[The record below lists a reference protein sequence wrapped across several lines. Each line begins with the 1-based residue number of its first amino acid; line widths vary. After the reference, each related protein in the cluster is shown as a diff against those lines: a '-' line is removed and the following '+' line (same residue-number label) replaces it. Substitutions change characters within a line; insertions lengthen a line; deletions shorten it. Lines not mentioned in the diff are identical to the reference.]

1 MSESVGTKVGSR
13 SSNAFLRVVAALAVA
28 LACAEF
34 LVAIHYHD
42 RWVAAQSLRN
52 VADEFQTF
60 YYGSSI
66 WSKTRWLGIRS
77 EQAPTDNWSMQEI
90 ICEIRPDYIIET
102 GTMNG
107 GTTLF

>member
-60 YYGSSI
+60 YV
-66 WSKTRWLGIRS
+66 WLFHMEQNEVAWHKIR
-77 EQAPTDNWSMQEI
+77 
-90 ICEIRPDYIIET
+90 T
-102 GTMNG
+102 GTD
-107 GTTLF
+107 